1 MSNINV
7 HNIGL
12 TYPGSK
18 RFRLA
23 AKRLAI
29 GNESVPKI
37 IMNNTINLFIK
48 ITVTILVTQT
58 ITVSE
63 CCVIK
68 LQTYVLFEKNI
79 FIFLH
84 WKWPPQGTSTV
95 PIVST
100 HFRSLTWPCPFIAVL
115 SARGFVCVTA
125 SSRLRWSTAPIVLAV
140 FPGLRQSPACSFM
153 KSRLLSV
160 SIAIPIL
167 P

>member
-68 LQTYVLFEKNI
+68 LLTCVLFEKIYLYFCIGNGHPKEPALCQLYRHT
-79 FIFLH
+79 F
-84 WKWPPQGTSTV
+84 V
-95 PIVST
+95 P
-100 HFRSLTWPCPFIAVL
+100 
-115 SARGFVCVTA
+115 
-125 SSRLRWSTAPIVLAV
+125 
-140 FPGLRQSPACSFM
+140 
-153 KSRLLSV
+153 
-160 SIAIPIL
+160 
-167 P
+167 